1 MRQHGCGLRF
11 GVVQQDNSLSGPVE
25 PIDQHLQFL
34 LRRHGFPITRP
45 QIGTEHGD
53 AARLQQLKRGRCG
66 FETGKPEEWR
76 GRCAARD
83 TVERHLNRGN
93 TVVDFLCCLV
103 WRDPHQAAVQPGMM
117 PDGVALG
124 RDPSHQA
131 WMLGSR
137 LADQEERRAHA
148 FMGQRRQH
156 PLRGRRPR
164 AVIECQYHLVIPE
177 RQRLRKALKPN
188 PRGGG
193 GIDAKNPRG
202 TERSLAWTV
211 RRLRRHRPCD
221 QGNKGSSRPLHELPG
236 ADFDFSALNEVD
248 DSVRDEILE
257 ELEPETVAEGVRELE
272 SDDAVKLLAGL
283 DEEDQEE
290 ILEKLPPL
298 ERDALERSLLYPENS
313 AGRRMQTEF
322 IAVPPDWT
330 VGQAIDYMRDTPEL
344 PDRFYEIYAVDSA
357 QHWQGAISLDALLRA
372 HRPVP
377 LADLIDEDRRRVS
390 VMDDQGEVARLFGK
404 YNLVA
409 APVVDTTNRL
419 VGVITIDDVVDVIEE
434 EADEDLKAL
443 GGVTSDEEL
452 SDNVWTIAKGRFNW
466 LLVNLA
472 TAFLASSVLGLFEG
486 QLEKMVALAVL
497 APIVASQGGNAATQT
512 MTVAVRALATR
523 ELGSNNAFR
532 VVMREGLVGLV
543 NGLAFAVITGIAA
556 VAWFK
561 IPALGVVIGLVMVCN
576 LVAGALGGILIPMV
590 LERVRADPA
599 VASGTFV
606 TTITDVVG
614 FFSFLGIATLWFGLK

>member
-1 MRQHGCGLRF
+1 MADDVDVAQPADTAHESLADRLPMRDEDGDIRPEF
-11 GVVQQDNSLSGPVE
+11 VEEVARAVQ
-25 PIDQHLQFL
+25 
-34 LRRHGFPITRP
+34 TA
-45 QIGTEHGD
+45 D
-53 AARLQQLKRGRCG
+53 AA
-66 FETGKPEEWR
+66 
-76 GRCAARD
+76 
-83 TVERHLNRGN
+83 
-93 TVVDFLCCLV
+93 FLREIVAELHEADLGDLIEAL
-103 WRDPHQAAVQPGMM
+103 DP
-117 PDGVALG
+117 D
-124 RDPSHQA
+124 D
-131 WMLGSR
+131 
-137 LADQEERRAHA
+137 
-148 FMGQRRQH
+148 
-156 PLRGRRPR
+156 RPR
-164 AVIECQYHLVIPE
+164 LV
-177 RQRLRKALKPN
+177 
-188 PRGGG
+188 
-193 GIDAKNPRG
+193 
-202 TERSLAWTV
+202 
-211 RRLRRHRPCD
+211 
-221 QGNKGSSRPLHELPG
+221 ELTG

-248 DSVRDEILE
+248 DTVREEILE

-272 SDDAVKLLAGL
+272 SDDAVELLEGL

-290 ILEKLPPL
+290 ILEKLPHS
-298 ERDALERSLLYPENS
+298 ERVALERSLLYPENS

-330 VGQAIDYMRDTPEL
+330 VGQVIDYMRDTPDL
-344 PDRFYEIYAVDSA
+344 PDRFYEIYAVDNA
-357 QHWQGAISLDALLRA
+357 QHWQGAVSLDALLRA
-372 HRPVP
+372 RRPVP

-390 VMDDQGEVARLFGK
+390 VLDDQEEVARLFGK

-409 APVVDTTNRL
+409 APVVDTANRL

-452 SDNVWTIAKGRFNW
+452 SDSVWTIARGRFNW

-532 VVMREGLVGLV
+532 VVIREALVGLV
-543 NGLAFAVITGIAA
+543 NGLAFAIITGVAA

-561 IPALGVVIGLVMVCN
+561 IPGLGVVIGLAMLCN

-606 TTITDVVG
+606 TTVTDVVG

>member
-1 MRQHGCGLRF
+1 MAED
-11 GVVQQDNSLSGPVE
+11 V
-25 PIDQHLQFL
+25 
-34 LRRHGFPITRP
+34 
-45 QIGTEHGD
+45 D
-53 AARLQQLKRGRCG
+53 AARS
-66 FETGKPEEWR
+66 
-76 GRCAARD
+76 AD
-83 TVERHLNRGN
+83 
-93 TVVDFLCCLV
+93 
-103 WRDPHQAAVQPGMM
+103 AAVLDRFAM
-117 PDGVALG
+117 
-124 RDPSHQA
+124 RD
-131 WMLGSR
+131 
-137 LADQEERRAHA
+137 ADDE
-148 FMGQRRQH
+148 
-156 PLRGRRPR
+156 
-164 AVIECQYHLVIPE
+164 
-177 RQRLRKALKPN
+177 
-188 PRGGG
+188 
-193 GIDAKNPRG
+193 
-202 TERSLAWTV
+202 V
-211 RRLRRHRPCD
+211 RREFVEQIARAIAAADAPWLREIVAE
-221 QGNKGSSRPLHELPG
+221 LHEADLGDLIAALEPDDRVKLVELTG
-236 ADFDFSALNEVD
+236 TDFDFSALNEVD
-248 DSVRDEILE
+248 DTVREEILE

-272 SDDAVKLLAGL
+272 SDDAVELLEGL

-290 ILEKLPPL
+290 ILEKLPAS
-298 ERDALERSLLYPENS
+298 ERDALERSLEYPENS

-330 VGQAIDYMRDTPEL
+330 VGRVIDYMRDTEDL
-344 PDRFYEIYAVDSA
+344 PQRFYEIYAVDGA
-357 QHWQGAISLDALLRA
+357 QHWQGAVSLDALLRA
-372 HRPVP
+372 RRPVP
-377 LADLIDEDRRRVS
+377 LSELIDEDRRRVS
-390 VMDDQGEVARLFGK
+390 VMDDQEEVARLFGK

-409 APVVDTTNRL
+409 APVVDTANRL

-434 EADEDLKAL
+434 EADQDLKAL

-452 SDNVWTIAKGRFNW
+452 SDKVWTIARGRFNW

-486 QLEKMVALAVL
+486 QLEQMVALAVL

-556 VAWFK
+556 FAWFR
-561 IPALGVVIGLVMVCN
+561 IPALGVVIGLAMVCN